1 MLTIILDSL
10 RFESSA
16 THPVS
21 EIDDEI
27 RKQTSAQGSAVKE
40 QGFKPVTVDN
50 SLSRDNLARSAQ
62 VE

>member
-1 MLTIILDSL
+1 VVLTIILDSL

-27 RKQTSAQGSAVKE
+27 RKQTSAQGSAVMDH
-40 QGFKPVTVDN
+40 GFSP
-50 SLSRDNLARSAQ
+50 
-62 VE
+62 